1 MVAPLFS
8 SLVWFI
14 GYSATVGANLLLTPV
29 SLKKKKSLVASYSRW
44 VLKPVLLHDLV
55 TANSEIMISSELVLK
70 QPSPVF
76 TLRHVGLSLISSLGN
91 FRRLL

>member
-29 SLKKKKSLVASYSRW
+29 SLKKKKSLVASYSHW
-44 VLKPVLLHDLV
+44 ILKPVLLKLHD
-55 TANSEIMISSELVLK
+55 
-70 QPSPVF
+70 
-76 TLRHVGLSLISSLGN
+76 
-91 FRRLL
+91 